1 MMEQTTMNMQELA
14 ERFEAHIADMAPICA
29 QRILDSGMATYKP
42 FSKEQL
48 IGGIVAP
55 GYKEVAGDLRRGST
69 HGLAA
74 YYGKLGLVRAQ
85 QGGAIAEVLGAIK
98 IAAEVMGEYVEREFQ
113 PPAALLADFLKWRS
127 ALVADAMIAVSA
139 NFVEGREE
147 IIRSQAS
154 QIREI
159 STPIIPIHSGVM
171 VLPIIGAID
180 SRRIGQIMEG
190 LLEGIDRHQADAVI
204 MDITG
209 VPVVDTGVANYLLQA
224 ARAARLLGSKMILV
238 GISPEIAQTIVQL
251 GVDLSDIVTRADLQ
265 SGVEYALGLQGLAIG
280 GRN

>member
-1 MMEQTTMNMQELA
+1 MNLHELA
-14 ERFEAHIADMAPICA
+14 ERFEAHIPDMAPICA
-29 QRILDSGMATYKP
+29 QRILESGMATYKP
-42 FSKEQL
+42 LTKEQL
-48 IGGIVAP
+48 VGGIVAP
-55 GYKEVAGDLRRGST
+55 GYKEVAADLREGST
-69 HGLAA
+69 HRLAA
-74 YYGKLGLVRAQ
+74 HYGRLGLIRAQ
-85 QGGAIAEVLGAIK
+85 QGGQIDDVLRAIK
-98 IAAEVMGEYVEREFQ
+98 IAAEVMGEYVEQEFQ
-113 PPAALLADFLKWRS
+113 PPPEQLLSFLKWR
-127 ALVADAMIAVSA
+127 AGLVSDAMIAVSA

-147 IIRSQAS
+147 IIRSQES

-159 STPIIPIHSGVM
+159 STPIIPIHSGVL
-171 VLPIIGAID
+171 VLPVIGAID

-190 LLEGIDRHQADAVI
+190 LLEGIDRNKADAVI

-224 ARAARLLGSKMILV
+224 ARAARLLGSQVVLV

-280 GRN
+280 ERS